1 MHDGEQN
8 TGKRTQI
15 PPLQSDALEFLRRN
29 TLLTLHPIESDEP
42 PDKERKTP
50 EEVLACSRSQL
61 SVRIVR
67 MALQQ
72 PHGKG
77 LRLTD
82 RGEALQLALLH
93 KCHVVGA
100 ES

>member
-1 MHDGEQN
+1 MHYGEQD

-15 PPLQSDALEFLRRN
+15 PPLQSDALEFLGRN
-29 TLLTLHPIESDEP
+29 ALLTFDPIEPDEP
-42 PDKERKTP
+42 SDKERKTP

-61 SVRIVR
+61 SVGIVR

-72 PHGKG
+72 PHSKC

-93 KCHVVGA
+93 KRHIVGA